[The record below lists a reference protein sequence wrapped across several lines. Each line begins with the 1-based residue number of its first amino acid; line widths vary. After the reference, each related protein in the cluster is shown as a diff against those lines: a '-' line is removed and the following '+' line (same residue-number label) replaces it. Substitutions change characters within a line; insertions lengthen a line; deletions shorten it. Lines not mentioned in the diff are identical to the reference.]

1 MHLFTIGELAKQA
14 GVSRSMLRYYE
25 DQGLLKPA
33 ARSAAGYRL
42 YSPEAARTLLFIQ
55 RAQRLGFSLADIQI
69 LLDRIEH
76 SALLDETV
84 VALAEQRYL
93 EIERQLTELLVLRH
107 EMGAFLSDLNARIG
121 GDSAGANGDV
131 GPAATGQHRVGSL
144 GKNAASHDL
153 FERLVRRVC
162 GHEEPGGGPAREALS
177 WLLDRSGYA
186 LAGVDRDRL
195 VAALSGRH
203 IHVWRDDGGYKV
215 LIPGHTPELE
225 AALKTIAGVE
235 ADCHAHPVPRLERTD
250 EGFLFTAEGDRAFL
264 FAQFFLDLEAGKAG
278 GSDAGKPAW
287 SP

>member
-1 MHLFTIGELAKQA
+1 MHFLTIGELAKQA

-33 ARSAAGYRL
+33 ARSRAGYRL
-42 YSPEAARTLLFIQ
+42 YAPEAARTLLFIQ
-55 RAQRLGFSLADIQI
+55 RAQRLGFSLADIQF
-69 LLDRIEH
+69 LLDRIDDG
-76 SALLDETV
+76 ALLDETV
-84 VALAEQRYL
+84 VALAERRYL
-93 EIERQLTELLVLRH
+93 ELERQLTELLVLRH

-121 GDSAGANGDV
+121 EAGREDGAETSRT
-131 GPAATGQHRVGSL
+131 PASRAI
-144 GKNAASHDL
+144 GKDAASHDL

-177 WLLDRSGYA
+177 WLLDRSGCA

-195 VAALSGRH
+195 LAALSGRH

-215 LIPGHTPELE
+215 LIPGHTLELE

-250 EGFLFTAEGDRAFL
+250 EGFLFTAEGDKAFL
-264 FAQFFLDLEAGKAG
+264 FAQFFLDLEAGK
-278 GSDAGKPAW
+278 PALR
-287 SP
+287 P